1 MPNRLNCVTM
11 LNMRLS
17 LKDISVSFGEK
28 EVLKNINFEVNTKD
42 KVAIIGRNGCGK
54 TTLLKVITGQQEID
68 RDYQLRKQDKIEK
81 SGKFEIGYLRQIAFD
96 DENETF
102 ENEILKVFKNLIEL
116 KAKIESFEK
125 DLAGGKRVNEYSKYE
140 ELLRQFDILG
150 GYTYLK
156 DYNLAVKKFGFEE
169 KDKSKKLCEFSGGQR
184 TKIALLKLL
193 LGKPDLLILDEPT
206 NHLDITAIE
215 WLEGYLSNY
224 PKAMIVVSH
233 DRAFLDKFVN
243 VVYEIERNKIKKY
256 IGNYS
261 DFAKKKALDYEKQSK
276 DYSSYIKEKER
287 LQSLADRFRYKATKA
302 SMAQSKLK
310 QIDRMEAIEKPEDA
324 DNTVFHANLK
334 PRIESGNDVLMVDN
348 IEIGY
353 TKVLSKLSF
362 KIMKGDRVGVV
373 GGNGLGKSTLLK
385 SLVGKIN
392 LLSGRMKWGTNVE
405 IGYFDQQTTT
415 NNVNNETVLENFLK
429 EFPEEDT
436 QSARNILGSFMFTQ
450 DDVFKNLRELSGG
463 ELVRLQLC
471 KIFRRRPNFLI
482 LDEPTNHMDILG
494 KEALERMLENY
505 EGTLIFVSHD
515 RYFVNKIARSLIVFE
530 NGGAK
535 YLKNTTYK
543 DYETDL
549 KQLVDVKQS
558 IKKDQAQDSEKKE
571 KPNQYL
577 LNKEKAR
584 NEAKKKKLEKT
595 IENLEMEIKELS
607 DSLLSPEICSD
618 FKKILEIQ
626 QLIDEKNIELENF
639 MVQWLSLS
647 E

>member
-1 MPNRLNCVTM
+1 M

-28 EVLKNINFEVNTKD
+28 EVLKHINFEVNTKD

-68 RDYQLRKQDKIEK
+68 GDYLVRKQDKIEK
-81 SGKFEIGYLRQIAFD
+81 SGKFEMGYLRQIAFD

-243 VVYEIERNKIKKY
+243 IVYEIERNQIKKY

-261 DFAKKKALDYEKQSK
+261 DFAKKKSLDYEKQSK
-276 DYSSYIKEKER
+276 DYQKYIKEKER
-287 LQSLADRFRYKATKA
+287 LQTLADRFRYKATKA

-324 DNTVFHANLK
+324 DNTVFHTKLK
-334 PRIESGNDVLMVDN
+334 PRIESGNDVLLVDN

-353 TKVLSKLSF
+353 SKVLSKLSF
-362 KIMKGDRVGVV
+362 RVMKGDRVGVV

-385 SLVGKIN
+385 SIAGKIP
-392 LLSGRMKWGTNVE
+392 LLGGKLKWGANVE
-405 IGYFDQQTTT
+405 VGYFDQQTTT
-415 NNVNNETVLENFLK
+415 NNVSCDTVLESFLR
-429 EFPEEDT
+429 EFPQEDT
-436 QSARNILGSFMFTQ
+436 QSARNILGSFMFVQ
-450 DDVFKNLRELSGG
+450 DDVFKSLKDLSGG
-463 ELVRLQLC
+463 ELVRLELC
-471 KIFRRRPNFLI
+471 KIFRRQPNVLI
-482 LDEPTNHMDILG
+482 LDEPTNHMDIVG
-494 KEALERMLENY
+494 KEALENILENY

-515 RYFVNKIARSLIVFE
+515 RYFVNKIARSLIVFD
-530 NGGAK
+530 NNDTK
-535 YLKNTTYK
+535 YVKNTTYK
-543 DYETDL
+543 EYEEGL
-549 KQLVDVKQS
+549 KQLKEMVGQSKQIS
-558 IKKDQAQDSEKKE
+558 NQSLQKKD

-577 LNKEKAR
+577 INKEKAR
-584 NEAKKKKLEKT
+584 NDAKRKKLEKT
-595 IENLEMEIKELS
+595 IDELESEIKVLT
-607 DSLLSPEICSD
+607 DSLLSPENCSD

-626 QLIDEKNIELENF
+626 NLIDEKNVELENL
-639 MVQWLSLS
+639 MTQWLSLS

>member
-1 MPNRLNCVTM
+1 M

-17 LKDISVSFGEK
+17 LKDISVSFGDK

-68 RDYQLRKQDKIEK
+68 GDYLVRKQDKIEK
-81 SGKFEIGYLRQIAFD
+81 FGKFEIGYLRQIAFD
-96 DENETF
+96 NENETF

-169 KDKSKKLCEFSGGQR
+169 KDKTKKLCEFSGGQR

-243 VVYEIERNKIKKY
+243 IVYEIERNQIKKY

-261 DFAKKKALDYEKQSK
+261 DFAKKKSLDYEKQSK
-276 DYSSYIKEKER
+276 DYQKYIKEKER
-287 LQSLADRFRYKATKA
+287 LQTLADRFRYKATKA

-310 QIDRMEAIEKPEDA
+310 QIDRMEAIEKPDGA
-324 DNTVFHANLK
+324 DESVFHTKLK
-334 PRIESGNDVLMVDN
+334 PRIESGNDVLLVDN

-385 SLVGKIN
+385 SIAGKIP
-392 LLSGRMKWGTNVE
+392 LLGGKLKWGANVE
-405 IGYFDQQTTT
+405 VGYFDQQTTT
-415 NNVNNETVLENFLK
+415 NNVSCDTVLESFLR
-429 EFPEEDT
+429 EFPQEDT
-436 QSARNILGSFMFTQ
+436 QSARNILGSFMFVQ
-450 DDVFKNLRELSGG
+450 DDVFKSLKDLSGG
-463 ELVRLQLC
+463 ELVRLELC
-471 KIFRRRPNFLI
+471 KIFRRQPNVLI
-482 LDEPTNHMDILG
+482 LDEPTNHMDIVG
-494 KEALERMLENY
+494 KEALENILENY

-515 RYFVNKIARSLIVFE
+515 RYFVNKIARSLIAFD
-530 NGGAK
+530 NNDTK
-535 YLKNTTYK
+535 YVKNTTYK
-543 DYETDL
+543 EYEEGL
-549 KQLVDVKQS
+549 KQLKEMVGQSKQIS
-558 IKKDQAQDSEKKE
+558 NQSLQKKD

-577 LNKEKAR
+577 INKEKAR
-584 NEAKKKKLEKT
+584 TDAKRKKLEKT
-595 IENLEMEIKELS
+595 IDELESEIKVLT
-607 DSLLSPEICSD
+607 DSLLSPENCSD

-626 QLIDEKNIELENF
+626 NLIDEKNVELENL
-639 MVQWLSLS
+639 MTQWLSLS